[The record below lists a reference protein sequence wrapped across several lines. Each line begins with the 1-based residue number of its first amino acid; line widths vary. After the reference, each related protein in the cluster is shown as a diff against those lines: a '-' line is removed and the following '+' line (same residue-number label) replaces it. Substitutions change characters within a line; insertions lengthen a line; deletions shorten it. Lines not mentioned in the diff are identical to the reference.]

1 MPHQPPT
8 PQDDE
13 TAAPR
18 RVVTLPRMAGWGA
31 SALLLSLAVWWI
43 APQQLPVT
51 IYKLSLISLAA
62 VVGYWIDRSMF
73 PYARPDRLFPHAD
86 HTGEPRSLSLSVSMV
101 NVSMIRRALVVAAA
115 MLAISLGA

>member
-1 MPHQPPT
+1 MPHEPPT

-18 RVVTLPRMAGWGA
+18 RLTLPRMAGWGA
-31 SALLLSLAVWWI
+31 AALLLSLGVWWI

-51 IYKLSLISLAA
+51 VYKLSLISLAA
-62 VVGYWIDRSMF
+62 VTGYWIDRSMF
-73 PYARPDRLFPHAD
+73 PYARPDRLFPAPH
-86 HTGEPRSLSLSVSMV
+86 HTGHRASLTLLWLVVCVAML
-101 NVSMIRRALVVAAA
+101 RRAIVVAAA